1 MTREGGAM
9 DDTEGWFEGTDEDT
23 EDTAEDTDE
32 DIEDT
37 VEDTEET
44 VEDTEDAI
52 VGVANKLLVGD
63 TVDATQWDTYT
74 QWKHVKF

>member
-9 DDTEGWFEGTDEDT
+9 DDTEGLFEDT

-32 DIEDT
+32 D
-37 VEDTEET
+37 VEET

-63 TVDATQWDTYT
+63 AVDATQWDTYT

>member
-1 MTREGGAM
+1 MTREGGTM
-9 DDTEGWFEGTDEDT
+9 DDTESWF
-23 EDTAEDTDE
+23 EDTDE

-44 VEDTEDAI
+44 IEDTEDAV

-63 TVDATQWDTYT
+63 AVDATRWDTYT

>member
-9 DDTEGWFEGTDEDT
+9 DDTEGWFE
-23 EDTAEDTDE
+23 DTDE

-37 VEDTEET
+37 VEDI
-44 VEDTEDAI
+44 EDAI
-52 VGVANKLLVGD
+52 VSVANKLLVGD
-63 TVDATQWDTYT
+63 AVVATQWDTYT